1 MPIPAAVETTRAPQ
15 GPSSPN
21 VAEPDGAP
29 RLPVLDVLRGVAI
42 LAILFLNIPDMG
54 ASAFAGVV
62 GDPRRLGW
70 GVADQAI
77 WWTSEVGIGGTA
89 RGMLEMLFGVGMVI
103 LTDRI
108 TAWAYAWRNLVLFA
122 FGLVHVFVLLWPG
135 DILHSY
141 ALAALVSM
149 PLRHLRPRALLTIGL
164 SFALVTLVAGGL
176 ATAYEA
182 QHRAEVATA
191 RTAPAAAAE
200 RALALELARETAR
213 EDRDRTDTAASWA
226 AAAWRYFGWAQAQ
239 GVELIVVWEAA
250 GAMLIGAALYRW
262 GIIQGARSRRFYVRL
277 TAWSYLAGLSCRIAA
292 AFVMT
297 GFDGAP
303 NPFDATYELARL
315 LTTLG
320 HVGAINLLLTGAG
333 AWALRPFAAAGR
345 TALSIY
351 ILQTLICLW
360 VIYPPWGLALYGR
373 QGWVGLMATALAV
386 DVGLLAWAVW
396 WDRRFAI
403 APVEWAWRSVV
414 AGRRLAFI
422 RRTR

>member
-1 MPIPAAVETTRAPQ
+1 MPIPATAPSTPAPH
-15 GPSSPN
+15 GPLSPN
-21 VAEPDGAP
+21 LAEPDGAP
-29 RLPVLDVLRGVAI
+29 RLPVLDVLRGVGI

-62 GDPRRLGW
+62 DDPRRLGW
-70 GVADQAI
+70 GLADRVI
-77 WWTSEVGIGGTA
+77 WWVGEVFVGGTA
-89 RGMLEMLFGVGMVI
+89 RGLLEMLFGVGMVI
-103 LTDRI
+103 LTERG

-122 FGLVHVFVLLWPG
+122 FGLVHVLVLLWPG

-141 ALAALVSM
+141 AIAALVAM
-149 PLRHLRPRALLTIGL
+149 LFRQLRPRALLAIGL

-176 ATAYEA
+176 ASADEA
-182 QHRAEVATA
+182 RRRGEVVTTPE
-191 RTAPAAAAE
+191 RERAAE
-200 RALALELARETAR
+200 LVREIAR
-213 EDRDRTDTAASWA
+213 EDRDRTGAAQSWA

-262 GIIQGARSRRFYVRL
+262 GVIQGARSRRFYWRL
-277 TAWSYLAGLSCRIAA
+277 TAISYAVGLPCRIAA
-292 AFVMT
+292 AAVT
-297 GFDGAP
+297 TRFDGAP

-320 HVGAINLLLTGAG
+320 HVGLINLVLTGAG
-333 AWALRPFAAAGR
+333 AWLLRPFAAAGR

-351 ILQTLICLW
+351 ILQTLVCLW
-360 VIYPPWGLALYGR
+360 VIYPPWGLGLYGR
-373 QGWVGLMATALAV
+373 QGWVGLMATALVV
-386 DVGLLAWAVW
+386 DAGLLALAVW

-414 AGRRLAFI
+414 AGRRLGW
-422 RRTR
+422 RRGGGGGGDRGR